1 MMTKKFLADE
11 KGALKSVE
19 VSQVEWVK
27 TDGRYSPLPV
37 AGTEQVIPAELVL
50 LAMGFIGPDE
60 NLLQQLQV
68 TQDERSNIKATDKKF
83 LTNRERI
90 FAAGDARRGQSLV
103 VWAIQEGRAV
113 ARECD
118 RFLMGETSLP

>member
-11 KGALKSVE
+11 KGTLKSVE
-19 VSQVEWVK
+19 VSEVEWVK
-27 TDGRYSPLPV
+27 TDGRYSPIPV
-37 AGTEQVIPAELVL
+37 PGTEQIIPAELVL